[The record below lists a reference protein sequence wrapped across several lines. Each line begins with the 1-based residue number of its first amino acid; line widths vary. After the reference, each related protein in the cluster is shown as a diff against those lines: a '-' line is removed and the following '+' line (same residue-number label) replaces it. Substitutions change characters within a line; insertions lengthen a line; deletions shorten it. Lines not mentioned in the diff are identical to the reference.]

1 MDVRVTYWKADD
13 DVCVAWEHKGQRYH
27 IWVDATKPVPEAK
40 GGILYK
46 SIGDN
51 PIDVKRLSAHAERNA
66 PMVARVQHKLRVTD
80 FLAQAKIKA
89 GVQLAEE
96 VANQERLKR
105 KHRLEQHA
113 EQLHETLKHMIEIFD
128 EIVLLYVPRQDRENN
143 DRIITILAARNMADN
158 IANEVG

>member
-105 KHRLEQHA
+105 K
-113 EQLHETLKHMIEIFD
+113 IEIFD

-158 IANEVG
+158 IANEVDRL